1 MRVYVCVYTRT
12 RGSLQHQFSFPLS
25 RVSVCPSTK
34 AIYPAKCIEN
44 GSFFFFPSSLFGIIV
59 TSFRI
64 GVNVK
69 RRNATVA
76 TTREEEKEEKEGT
89 SAQPPPSP
97 QLLLARVSVSW
108 RQQAPLLLLFLLPFR
123 SFIPLF
129 FSLFSLLVEL

>member
-12 RGSLQHQFSFPLS
+12 RGSLQHQYSFPLS

-44 GSFFFFPSSLFGIIV
+44 GSFFFLPSSLFGIIV
-59 TSFRI
+59 TSFSI

-76 TTREEEKEEKEGT
+76 TTREEEEEGT

-129 FSLFSLLVEL
+129 FLSLFSLLVEL